1 MALGNIENVQAI
13 QPSQGGGHGAA
24 TAQGAA
30 AASSAVY
37 PLRAADAM
45 QNQQLASPAPKKVA
59 FLPPSVQQ
67 WLCVDYQN
75 V

>member
-13 QPSQGGGHGAA
+13 QPSRGGGHGAA
-24 TAQGAA
+24 TAQGAV

-37 PLRAADAM
+37 PLRAADAV
-45 QNQQLASPAPKKVA
+45 QNQKPPAPKKVA

-67 WLCVDYQN
+67 WLCVDFQN